1 MTNSDLNLIEHII
14 DTAFV
19 ASIVVVFVFV
29 AIANKKER

>member
-1 MTNSDLNLIEHII
+1 MTNSDLNLLEQLI

-29 AIANKKER
+29 AISNKKEK